1 MLTDAELRKLI
12 TRGEAGSDRSTAT
25 VLRNFADLIGGEL
38 SPELQATIQAL
49 IDTTN
54 RERLSANRTYYV
66 RTDGSDSNDGLT
78 NSAAG
83 AFLTP
88 QKAWDTIQNTLD
100 LAGFTVTVRLGD
112 GTYSSS
118 LNCTGPV
125 QGQEI
130 ASSVTFRSDSGS
142 NTACII
148 SVSSGNAVA
157 VVTGAKIFI
166 RDIKLETTGSGND
179 CILCADAGS
188 IVQMTNLNFG
198 SCINRHI
205 EVRRGALLQQ
215 FSGYTISGGAIRHIM
230 AANNGIIEMDST
242 GTVTLSG
249 TPAFS
254 GQFARATICG
264 SIYINNARVT
274 YSGAA
279 TGQRYFSSSN
289 GAIDTDG
296 GGATYLPGS
305 VAGSNDGGAGY
316 YG

>member
-157 VVTGAKIFI
+157 VVTGAAKGIGWATVQALVAEGAG
-166 RDIKLETTGSGND
+166 RTVGSGHGPVDHLFN
-179 CILCADAGS
+179 
-188 IVQMTNLNFG
+188 V
-198 SCINRHI
+198 
-205 EVRRGALLQQ
+205 
-215 FSGYTISGGAIRHIM
+215 
-230 AANNGIIEMDST
+230 
-242 GTVTLSG
+242 
-249 TPAFS
+249 
-254 GQFARATICG
+254 
-264 SIYINNARVT
+264 
-274 YSGAA
+274 
-279 TGQRYFSSSN
+279 QRY
-289 GAIDTDG
+289 
-296 GGATYLPGS
+296 
-305 VAGSNDGGAGY
+305 
-316 YG
+316 